1 MFPLMR
7 TTLDIDVDVLQAVK
21 EMGSY
26 SRRSAGQILS
36 ELARKALVSSGPGH
50 HPAPAT
56 VNGFEV
62 VPAGERIITPE
73 LVRKLMDES
82 EQP

>member
-1 MFPLMR
+1 MFLPMR
-7 TTLDIDVDVLQAVK
+7 TTLDIDLDVLEAVK
-21 EMGSY
+21 EIGNR
-26 SRRSAGQILS
+26 SRRSAGQVLS

-50 HPAPAT
+50 HPAPAV

-62 VPAGERIITPE
+62 VPAGERIVTPE
-73 LVRKLMDES
+73 LVQKLMDES